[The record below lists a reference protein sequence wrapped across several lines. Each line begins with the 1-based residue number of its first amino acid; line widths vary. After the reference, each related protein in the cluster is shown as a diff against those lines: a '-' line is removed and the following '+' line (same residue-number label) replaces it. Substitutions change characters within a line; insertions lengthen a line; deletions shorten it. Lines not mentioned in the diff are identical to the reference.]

1 MCVTKSP
8 AVEAHSLLGAQDCDC
23 LAGPI
28 ARVPG
33 STGTDA
39 AAVYGTPSNVFSS
52 ERRSWTYFPPEDG
65 SQEIRRHACGEKLA
79 SKHANPL
86 HKGSPRS
93 SLSVYYSRH
102 RAGKTPKEHNG
113 LQSYHSI
120 QGVAMALRDT
130 ATPNPLSFSFLNQVW
145 YLAS

>member
-8 AVEAHSLLGAQDCDC
+8 AVEAHSLLGAQDCDY

-33 STGTDA
+33 STGWMLLQSMVHHQMSSLQRHAHGLTFLQRTDPRK
-39 AAVYGTPSNVFSS
+39 T
-52 ERRSWTYFPPEDG
+52 
-65 SQEIRRHACGEKLA
+65 RRHTCGEKLA

-93 SLSVYYSRH
+93 SLSVYHNRH